1 MAIKVITDTS
11 CDLPDLI
18 IKKYNVDIIPYRV
31 SFEDGEDYLDRYELT
46 PQIFVSKMRAFYSLP
61 KTAAPDPVVMIK
73 AFQKGLAEAGEII
86 FISLSSPLSSTYQ
99 NAHLAQNILG
109 SDRISIF
116 DSRSASLGTGLMVI
130 EAAKLAGQGLNMET
144 LLERLSEIRSKR
156 VMLFTLETLE
166 NLVKGGRI
174 HKYEGITG
182 DFLNI
187 KPIMTIKSEGVPI
200 VTEKVRGRKKALRR
214 LLEMTDEYGAEYLN
228 GRMIGISHMNC
239 GDDAQYM
246 AEEIRSRYPD
256 AGEIVI
262 SDIGAIIGTY
272 VGEGGILITF

>member
-1 MAIKVITDTS
+1 MATKIITDTS
-11 CDLPDLI
+11 CDLPDSI
-18 IKKYNVDIIPYRV
+18 VNKYNIDIIPLRV
-31 SFEDGEDYLDRYELT
+31 SFEDGEDFLDRYELT
-46 PQIFVSKMRAFYSLP
+46 PQLFVTKMRASNSLP
-61 KTAAPDPVVMIK
+61 KTSAPDPAIMIK
-73 AFQKGLAEAGEII
+73 AFKKGLAEADEVL

-99 NAHLAQNILG
+99 NAHLAQTMIE

-130 EAAKLAGQGLNMET
+130 EAAQLAGQGLAMEA
-144 LLERLSEIRSKR
+144 LVKRLIEIRRKR

-182 DFLNI
+182 DLLNI
-187 KPIMTIKSEGVPI
+187 KPIMTINPEGVPV
-200 VTEKVRGRKKALRR
+200 VTEKVRGRKRALRR
-214 LLEMTDEYGAEYLN
+214 LLEMIDEYGTDYLT
-228 GRMIGISHMNC
+228 GRIIGISHMNC
-239 GDDAQYM
+239 WDDARYI
-246 AEEIRSRYPD
+246 ADEINHRYPD
-256 AGEIVI
+256 AGEIIV